1 MPRNG
6 LSPAL
11 LPAARGSGHPLILM
25 RAERGHTGPLEIDVI
40 EKNGALEGRFKLL
53 FPGCT
58 YKVTEFQEYI
68 KDLANT

>member
-1 MPRNG
+1 MDYRRRY
-6 LSPAL
+6 S
-11 LPAARGSGHPLILM
+11 LPPEDLAIRSILM